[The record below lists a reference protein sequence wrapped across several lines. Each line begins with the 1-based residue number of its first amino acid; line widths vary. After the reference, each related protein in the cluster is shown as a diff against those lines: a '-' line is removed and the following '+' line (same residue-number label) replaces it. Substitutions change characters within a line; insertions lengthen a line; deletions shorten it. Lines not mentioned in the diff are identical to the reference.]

1 MKLVRVGLCALF
13 VITVLAYGAVEV
25 WSQSLLEV
33 AAGFLF
39 VVWAV
44 IAFRNRT
51 MTITWNPLC
60 WPLLGLLAFGLVQ
73 LIFRVTLYPFLT
85 RVELLKLIAYIVVFF
100 LCTQAFRERQ
110 DLTLLAWLLM
120 FLCFGVSLFGIVQ
133 RFTSEG
139 TIYWFQKLTLGGDPF
154 GPFVNR
160 NHFAG
165 FAELTV
171 PVGLALMIFRGLQR
185 DMFPL
190 ASVLTII
197 PVGALILSGSRGGIV
212 GFVFQLVV
220 LGLMARSRKRGA
232 EPARLAAL
240 ALVGF
245 AAIALIGWLGAS
257 KVIERFSTLHPGD
270 ITLSRRATMVRGA
283 ARVFISHPI
292 AGCGLGSLVAVYPRF
307 ETFYDGLVVD
317 HVHNDYMELLAE
329 MGLVGGLFGGAFLW
343 ILFRDARKG
352 FAAEQGHFS
361 RAVHAAGITAV
372 CGLLLHS
379 LVDFNLH
386 IPSNALLFLFQAH
399 LATVAPLPSE
409 GGKSRRRLRAR
420 ERGDGDETGKQLDE
434 ANTAIS
440 PQATAE
446 RNRKGP
452 SAKGG

>member
-1 MKLVRVGLCALF
+1 MKLIRAGLCALF

-25 WSQSLLEV
+25 WSQAVLEV
-33 AAGFLF
+33 GAGFLF

-44 IAFRNRT
+44 IAFRNRSI
-51 MTITWNPLC
+51 TIIWNPLC
-60 WPLLGLLAFGLVQ
+60 WPLLGLLAIGLGQ
-73 LIFRVTLYPFLT
+73 LVFRITPYPFLT
-85 RVELLKLIAYIVVFF
+85 RVELMKLIAYLLIFF

-110 DLTLLAWLLM
+110 DLNSLAWLLM

-133 RFTSEG
+133 RFTSDG

-171 PVGLALMIFRGLQR
+171 PVGLALMIFRGLRR
-185 DMFPL
+185 DTFPL
-190 ASVLTII
+190 ASLLTIV

-212 GFVFQLVV
+212 GFGFELMV
-220 LGLMARSRKRGA
+220 LALMVRARKRSPEA
-232 EPARLAAL
+232 PRLAAL

-245 AAIALIGWLGAS
+245 AALALIGWLGTS
-257 KVIERFSTLHPGD
+257 QVIERFSTLHSGD
-270 ITLSRRATMVRGA
+270 VSLARRATMVRGA
-283 ARVFISHPI
+283 AHVFLAHPVV
-292 AGCGLGSLVAVYPRF
+292 GCGLGSLVAVYPRF

-329 MGLVGGLFGGAFLW
+329 MGLLGALCGAAFLW
-343 ILFRDARKG
+343 ILFRDAKKC

-361 RAVHAAGITAV
+361 RAIHAAAITAV

-386 IPSNALLFLFQAH
+386 IPSNTLLFLLQAH

-409 GGKSRRRLRAR
+409 GGKTRRRVRS
-420 ERGDGDETGKQLDE
+420 RGHRDETETDEQLDQE
-434 ANTAIS
+434 NA
-440 PQATAE
+440 AT
-446 RNRKGP
+446 
-452 SAKGG
+452 

>member
-1 MKLVRVGLCALF
+1 MKLIRAGLCALF
-13 VITVLAYGAVEV
+13 VIAVLAYGAVEV
-25 WSQSLLEV
+25 WSQAVLEV
-33 AAGFLF
+33 GAGFLF

-44 IAFRNRT
+44 IAFRNRSI
-51 MTITWNPLC
+51 TIIWNPLC
-60 WPLLGLLAFGLVQ
+60 WPLLGLLAIGLGQ
-73 LIFRVTLYPFLT
+73 LVFRITPYPFLT
-85 RVELLKLIAYIVVFF
+85 RVELMKLIAYLLIFF

-110 DLTLLAWLLM
+110 DLNSLAWLLM

-133 RFTSEG
+133 RFTSDG

-171 PVGLALMIFRGLQR
+171 PVGLALMIFRGLRR
-185 DMFPL
+185 DTFPL
-190 ASVLTII
+190 ASLLTIV

-212 GFVFQLVV
+212 GFGFELMV
-220 LGLMARSRKRGA
+220 LALMVRARKRSPEA
-232 EPARLAAL
+232 PRLAAL

-245 AAIALIGWLGAS
+245 AAIALIGWLGTS
-257 KVIERFSTLHPGD
+257 QVIERFSTLHSGD
-270 ITLSRRATMVRGA
+270 VSLARRATMVRGA
-283 ARVFISHPI
+283 AHVFWAHPV

-329 MGLVGGLFGGAFLW
+329 MGLLGALCGAAFLW
-343 ILFRDARKG
+343 ILFRDAKKC

-361 RAVHAAGITAV
+361 RAIHAAAITAV

-386 IPSNALLFLFQAH
+386 IPSNTLLFLLQAH
-399 LATVAPLPSE
+399 LATVAPSPSE
-409 GGKSRRRLRAR
+409 GGKTRRRVRS
-420 ERGDGDETGKQLDE
+420 RGHRDETETDEQLDQE
-434 ANTAIS
+434 NAAI
-440 PQATAE
+440 
-446 RNRKGP
+446 
-452 SAKGG
+452 

>member
-1 MKLVRVGLCALF
+1 MKLIRAGLCVLF

-25 WSQSLLEV
+25 WSQAILEV
-33 AAGFLF
+33 GAAFLF

-44 IAFRNRT
+44 IAFRNRSL
-51 MTITWNPLC
+51 TITWNPLC
-60 WPLLGLLAFGLVQ
+60 WPLLGLLAIGLGQ
-73 LIFRVTLYPFLT
+73 LIFQITPYPFLT
-85 RVELLKLIAYIVVFF
+85 RVELLKLIAYFLVFF
-100 LCTQAFRERQ
+100 LCTQVFRERP
-110 DLTLLAWLLM
+110 DLNSLAWLLM

-133 RFTSEG
+133 RFTSDG

-165 FAELTV
+165 FAELTI
-171 PVGLALMIFRGLQR
+171 PVGLALMIFRGLRR
-185 DMFPL
+185 DTFPL
-190 ASVLTII
+190 ASLLTIV

-212 GFVFQLVV
+212 GFGFELVV
-220 LGLMARSRKRGA
+220 LALMVRSRKRA
-232 EPARLAAL
+232 PEAPRLAAL

-245 AAIALIGWLGAS
+245 AAVALIGWLGAS
-257 KVIERFSTLHPGD
+257 TAIERFSTLHAGD
-270 ITLSRRATMVRGA
+270 VTLSRRATMVRGA
-283 ARVFISHPI
+283 AHLFLAHPL

-329 MGLVGGLFGGAFLW
+329 MGLLGALCGMAFLW
-343 ILFRDARKG
+343 ILFRDTKKC

-361 RAVHAAGITAV
+361 RAIHAAAATAI

-386 IPSNALLFLFQAH
+386 IPSNALLALLQAH

-409 GGKSRRRLRAR
+409 GGKIRRRVR
-420 ERGDGDETGKQLDE
+420 ERETQVNE
-434 ANTAIS
+434 AIDDDA
-440 PQATAE
+440 PDAPA
-446 RNRKGP
+446 
-452 SAKGG
+452 

>member
-25 WSQSLLEV
+25 WSQSILEV
-33 AAGFLF
+33 GAGFLF

-51 MTITWNPLC
+51 MPITWNPLC
-60 WPLLGLLAFGLVQ
+60 WPLLGLLALGLVQ
-73 LIFRVTLYPFLT
+73 LIIRITPYPFLT

-110 DLTLLAWLLM
+110 DLTSLTWLLM

-171 PVGLALMIFRGLQR
+171 PVGLALMIFRGLRR
-185 DMFPL
+185 DLFPL
-190 ASVLTII
+190 ASVLTIV

-212 GFVFQLVV
+212 GFGFELVV
-220 LGLMARSRKRGA
+220 LGLMARSRKRGP

-352 FAAEQGHFS
+352 FIAEQGHFS

-386 IPSNALLFLFQAH
+386 IPSNVLLFLLQAH

-409 GGKSRRRLRAR
+409 GGKSRRRVRTR
-420 ERGDGDETGKQLDE
+420 EHGERDETPENLDE
-434 ANTAIS
+434 AG
-440 PQATAE
+440 ATAT
-446 RNRKGP
+446 
-452 SAKGG
+452 

>member
-1 MKLVRVGLCALF
+1 MKLIRAGLCALF

-25 WSQSLLEV
+25 WSQAILEV
-33 AAGFLF
+33 GAGSLF

-44 IAFRNRT
+44 IAFRNRS

-60 WPLLGLLAFGLVQ
+60 WPLLGLMAVGLGQ
-73 LIFRVTLYPFLT
+73 LVFRITPYPFLT
-85 RVELLKLIAYIVVFF
+85 RVEILKLVAYFLIFF
-100 LCTQAFRERQ
+100 LCTQAFGERQ
-110 DLTLLAWLLM
+110 DLNSLAWLLM

-133 RFTSEG
+133 RFTSDG

-171 PVGLALMIFRGLQR
+171 PVGLALMIFRGLRR
-185 DMFPL
+185 DTFPL
-190 ASVLTII
+190 ASLLTIV

-212 GFVFQLVV
+212 AFGFELMV
-220 LGLMARSRKRGA
+220 LALMVRARKRSPEA
-232 EPARLAAL
+232 PHLAAL

-245 AAIALIGWLGAS
+245 AAIALIGWLGTS
-257 KVIERFSTLHPGD
+257 KVIERFSTLHSGD
-270 ITLSRRATMVRGA
+270 VSLARRATMVRGA
-283 ARVFISHPI
+283 AHVFLAHPV

-307 ETFYDGLVVD
+307 EVLYDGLVVD

-329 MGLVGGLFGGAFLW
+329 MGLLGALCGAAFLW
-343 ILFRDARKG
+343 ILFRDAKKC

-361 RAVHAAGITAV
+361 RAIHAAAITAI

-386 IPSNALLFLFQAH
+386 IPSNALLFLLQAH
-399 LATVAPLPSE
+399 LATVAPLPS
-409 GGKSRRRLRAR
+409 GSGKSRRGVRVEEGHVSFVVR
-420 ERGDGDETGKQLDE
+420 
-434 ANTAIS
+434 
-440 PQATAE
+440 
-446 RNRKGP
+446 
-452 SAKGG
+452 

>member
-1 MKLVRVGLCALF
+1 MKLIRAGLCALF

-25 WSQSLLEV
+25 WSQAILEV
-33 AAGFLF
+33 GAAFLF
-39 VVWAV
+39 MVWAV
-44 IAFRNRT
+44 IAFRNRSL
-51 MTITWNPLC
+51 TITWNPLC
-60 WPLLGLLAFGLVQ
+60 WPLLGLLAIGLGH
-73 LIFRVTLYPFLT
+73 LIFRITPYPFLT
-85 RVELLKLIAYIVVFF
+85 RVELLKLIAYFLVFF
-100 LCTQAFRERQ
+100 LCTQVFRERP
-110 DLTLLAWLLM
+110 DLNSLAWLLM

-133 RFTSEG
+133 RFTSDG

-171 PVGLALMIFRGLQR
+171 PVGLALMIFRGLRR
-185 DMFPL
+185 DTFPL
-190 ASVLTII
+190 ASLLTIV

-212 GFVFQLVV
+212 GFGFELVV
-220 LGLMARSRKRGA
+220 LALMVRSRKRA
-232 EPARLAAL
+232 PEAPRLAAL

-245 AAIALIGWLGAS
+245 AAVALIGWLGAS
-257 KVIERFSTLHPGD
+257 TAIERFSTLHAGD
-270 ITLSRRATMVRGA
+270 VTLSRRATMVRSA
-283 ARVFISHPI
+283 AHLFLAHPI

-329 MGLVGGLFGGAFLW
+329 MGLLGALCGMAFLW
-343 ILFRDARKG
+343 ILFRDTKKC

-361 RAVHAAGITAV
+361 RAVHAGAATAI

-386 IPSNALLFLFQAH
+386 IPSNALLALLQAH

-409 GGKSRRRLRAR
+409 GGKIRRRVR
-420 ERGDGDETGKQLDE
+420 EHETQVNGVIDYEGASGAPE
-434 ANTAIS
+434 A
-440 PQATAE
+440 
-446 RNRKGP
+446 
-452 SAKGG
+452 

>member
-13 VITVLAYGAVEV
+13 VATVLAYGAVEV

-33 AAGFLF
+33 GAGFLF

-60 WPLLGLLAFGLVQ
+60 WPLLGLLALGLVQ
-73 LIFRVTLYPFLT
+73 LIFRTTPYPFLT

-110 DLTLLAWLLM
+110 DLTSLTWLLM

-171 PVGLALMIFRGLQR
+171 PVGLALMIFRGLRR

-190 ASVLTII
+190 ASVLTIV

-212 GFVFQLVV
+212 SFGFELVV

-329 MGLVGGLFGGAFLW
+329 MGLVGGLFGGAFLR
-343 ILFRDARKG
+343 ILFRDARRG
-352 FAAEQGHFS
+352 FVAEQGHFS

-386 IPSNALLFLFQAH
+386 IPSNALLFLLQAH
-399 LATVAPLPSE
+399 LATVAPLPS
-409 GGKSRRRLRAR
+409 GSGKSRRGVRVQQNPDTS
-420 ERGDGDETGKQLDE
+420 ESDDSD
-434 ANTAIS
+434 
-440 PQATAE
+440 
-446 RNRKGP
+446 
-452 SAKGG
+452 

>member
-1 MKLVRVGLCALF
+1 MKLIRAGLCALF

-25 WSQSLLEV
+25 WSQSVLEV
-33 AAGFLF
+33 GAGFLF
-39 VVWAV
+39 MVWAV
-44 IAFRNRT
+44 LAFRNHS
-51 MTITWNPLC
+51 IKISWNPLC
-60 WPLLGLLAFGLVQ
+60 WPLLGLLTLGLGQ
-73 LIFRVTLYPFLT
+73 LVFRITPYPFLT
-85 RVELLKLIAYIVVFF
+85 RVELLKLVAYFLVFF

-110 DLTLLAWLLM
+110 DLSFLAWLLM

-133 RFTSEG
+133 RFTSNG

-165 FAELTV
+165 FAELIV
-171 PVGLALMIFRGLQR
+171 PVGLALMIFRGLRR
-185 DMFPL
+185 DTFPL
-190 ASVLTII
+190 ASLLTIV

-212 GFVFQLVV
+212 GFGFELMV
-220 LGLMARSRKRGA
+220 LALMVRARKRSPEA
-232 EPARLAAL
+232 PRLAAL

-245 AAIALIGWLGAS
+245 AAIALIGWLGTS
-257 KVIERFSTLHPGD
+257 RVIERFSTLHSGD
-270 ITLSRRATMVRGA
+270 VSLARRGTMARGA
-283 ARVFISHPI
+283 AHVFLAHPI

-329 MGLVGGLFGGAFLW
+329 MGLLGALCGAVFLW
-343 ILFRDARKG
+343 ILFRDAKKC

-361 RAVHAAGITAV
+361 RAIHAAAITAI

-386 IPSNALLFLFQAH
+386 IPSNTLLFLLQAH

-409 GGKSRRRLRAR
+409 GGKTRRRVR
-420 ERGDGDETGKQLDE
+420 RGHRDGDEASEQLDQKN
-434 ANTAIS
+434 AAV
-440 PQATAE
+440 
-446 RNRKGP
+446 
-452 SAKGG
+452 